1 MRRAMASG
9 EDERDHEWGDMA
21 AVLEAMS
28 GAVSQHGRRKHR
40 APRRLRSRG
49 PCTGTGT
56 GAPTNWLSV
65 PVATA
70 SRAGPYT
77 RALNL

>member
-1 MRRAMASG
+1 MASG
-9 EDERDHEWGDMA
+9 QSQRDHEWGDMA

-28 GAVSQHGRRKHR
+28 GAVSQHGRRKHP
-40 APRRLRSRG
+40 APGRLRSGG
-49 PCTGTGT
+49 PRTGTGT
-56 GAPTNWLSV
+56 GVPTNWLSV

-70 SRAGPYT
+70 SRTGPYT

>member
-9 EDERDHEWGDMA
+9 QSKREHEWGDMA

-28 GAVSQHGRRKHR
+28 GAVGQCGKSNPRTAGRFLSRR
-40 APRRLRSRG
+40 PRTG
-49 PCTGTGT
+49 PGGP
-56 GAPTNWLSV
+56 ANWLSV
-65 PVATA
+65 PMAA
-70 SRAGPYT
+70 ANRAGPYT

>member
-1 MRRAMASG
+1 MASG

-28 GAVSQHGRRKHR
+28 GAVSQHGRRKHP
-40 APRRLRSRG
+40 APRRVRSRG
-49 PCTGTGT
+49 PRTGA